1 MSSEETEEER
11 WFAEH
16 LLPHEAMLRGWL
28 ASRYPTGVDID
39 DVIQRR
45 ILGIEVQE
53 EEPINVTFLRLPKPP
68 KYGPIRG

>member
-39 DVIQRR
+39 DVIQEAYSVSEFIHALVRS
-45 ILGIEVQE
+45 EAFQ
-53 EEPINVTFLRLPKPP
+53 K
-68 KYGPIRG
+68 K